1 MSTKEIILKP
11 QQREELLKNIRG
23 SGGFQSLITKL
34 QENFNKDTNKIKLDD
49 NLLEKIERYTN
60 GYNNGGWQKRLNA
73 IFKGHDLSE
82 VSQTYSTIKVGVIGV
97 TGYAGIELLRFLYG
111 HPKTK
116 IIAIS
121 SRSEAGQRVD
131 KMFVS
136 LVGQS
141 DLVFSKPD
149 DAILD
154 TCDVI
159 FFATP
164 HGVAMKNAGAFIE
177 KDIKVIDLG
186 ADFRLNDEREY
197 QKWYGSEHTESKL
210 LTDAVYGLCEI
221 NREQIKNAKLIAN
234 PGCYPTAIQ
243 LALKPLID
251 KELIDLSSIIA
262 DCKSGV
268 SGAGRGANQATLLCE
283 VSESFKAY
291 GVSGHRHYPEIKQ
304 ELALLAGESVELT
317 FVPHLVPMIRGMQ
330 ATLYVDLLDN
340 DIDIQSVFEDVYK
353 DEHFV
358 TILGAGVVPETRN
371 VRASNFCQIAVQKV
385 PDSNKLIVISVIDNL
400 VKGASGQ
407 AIQNMN
413 IMFGLDEDL
422 GLEQIGLLP

>member
-1 MSTKEIILKP
+1 M
-11 QQREELLKNIRG
+11 
-23 SGGFQSLITKL
+23 
-34 QENFNKDTNKIKLDD
+34 
-49 NLLEKIERYTN
+49 
-60 GYNNGGWQKRLNA
+60 
-73 IFKGHDLSE
+73 
-82 VSQTYSTIKVGVIGV
+82 IKVGIIGG
-97 TGYAGIELLRFLYG
+97 TGYTGIELLRLL
-111 HPKTK
+111 HNHAQVEV
-116 IIAIS
+116 IAIS
-121 SRSEAGQRVD
+121 SRSEVGQRVD
-131 KMFVS
+131 KMFPS
-136 LVGQS
+136 LVGQC
-141 DLVFSKPD
+141 DLVFSLPD

-154 TCDVI
+154 ECEVI

-164 HGVAMKNAGAFIE
+164 HGVAMKNAGDFI
-177 KDIKVIDLG
+177 KQGIKVIDLG
-186 ADFRLNDEREY
+186 ADFRLKDKAEY
-197 QKWYGSEHTESKL
+197 QKWYESEHTQDDL
-210 LTDAVYGLCEI
+210 LSSAIYGLCEV
-221 NREQIKNAKLIAN
+221 NREQIKNATLIAN

-251 KELIDLSSIIA
+251 NKLIDLSSIIA

-268 SGAGRGANQATLLCE
+268 SGAGRGVNQATLLCE

-304 ELALLAGESVELT
+304 ELALLAGESVGLT

-340 DIDIQSVFEDVYK
+340 TTEVQSVFAEAYK

-358 TILGAGVVPETRN
+358 TVLDAGVTPETRS
-371 VRASNFCQIAVQKV
+371 VKSSNFCQIAVQKA

-413 IMFGLDEDL
+413 LMFGFDENL